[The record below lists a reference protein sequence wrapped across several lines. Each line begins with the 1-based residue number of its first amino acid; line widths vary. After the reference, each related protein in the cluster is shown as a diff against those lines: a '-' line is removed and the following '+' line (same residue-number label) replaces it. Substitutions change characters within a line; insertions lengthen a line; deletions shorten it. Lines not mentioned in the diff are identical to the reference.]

1 MFIALVLAIALVLTM
16 RGGTEE
22 RDVIGW
28 YFSLLLTVYY
38 EIGYINGVVAFCKF
52 SIKLVVEL
60 GAWLLTISCCC
71 YYGGD
76 PRFATVLVDGTL
88 VLGYFFIGKGA
99 LHMAPSCAW
108 VAPVRGVGDLGESW
122 VPFRRS

>member
-1 MFIALVLAIALVLTM
+1 M
-16 RGGTEE
+16 
-22 RDVIGW
+22 
-28 YFSLLLTVYY
+28 TVYY
-38 EIGYINGVVAFCKF
+38 EVGYINGVVAFCKF

-71 YYGGD
+71 YYGGN
-76 PRFATVLVDGTL
+76 PRFSTVLVDGTL
-88 VLGYFFIGKGA
+88 VLGFFFFGKGA
-99 LHMAPSCAW
+99 LQMAPSCAW